1 MTRGE
6 TGASSS
12 RDTGPRVLVLTVFF
26 PPAYLAGGPIRT
38 LEAMVRRSSAPG
50 QYWVMTSNSDLDS
63 PGSLDVPTDRWLE
76 RWGSQVWYQRHGR
89 RRSLLRALLA
99 EIRLRPDVIYL
110 NSLWGLRY
118 STVYLLVHR
127 VGLTRAVVI
136 LATRGQL
143 SPAALAIKPGKK
155 RVVLR
160 VIKGLGLTKKVLFQA
175 SSEREAADIR
185 RVFGSL
191 ADIVISGNDSLV
203 EPIDADALSRP
214 DRDLA
219 LVYVGRLSKIKGVDV
234 LVEALGGLSAHLSVR
249 FDLYGPVEQSCRDIA
264 QRAADLSS
272 PAVRVGLH
280 GPVSHDQVPAVFA
293 GADLFVLPTESE
305 NFGHVIGEALA
316 NGCPVVVPDV
326 TPWTEV
332 IRDGGGWLLPDR
344 HPDSILSVV
353 EEVAGL
359 SPEERLQAKIRA
371 AAAYRRWAAHRGQS
385 GLERR
390 IGELDQRRT
399 SRRRG

>member
-6 TGASSS
+6 TETPAGRGNA
-12 RDTGPRVLVLTVFF
+12 PRVLVLTVFF
-26 PPAYLAGGPIRT
+26 PPAYLAGGPIRS
-38 LEAMVRRSSAPG
+38 LEAMVRRSEAPE
-50 QYWVMTSNSDLDS
+50 QYWVMTSNSDLES
-63 PGSLDVPTDRWLE
+63 PGSLHVPTDRWVE
-76 RWGSQVWYQRHGR
+76 RWGSHVWYQRHGGW
-89 RRSLLRALLA
+89 RSLLCALVA
-99 EIRLRPDVIYL
+99 EARLRPDIIYL

-118 STVYLLVHR
+118 STAYLMLR
-127 VGLTRAVVI
+127 RLGLTRALVI
-136 LATRGQL
+136 LAPRGQL

-160 VIKGLGLTKKVLFQA
+160 VIKALGLTRGVLIQA
-175 SSEREAADIR
+175 SSQREEHDIR
-185 RVFGSL
+185 RVFGSR
-191 ADIVISGNDSLV
+191 ADVVISGNDSLV
-203 EPIDADALSRP
+203 EPIDADVLSRP
-214 DRDLA
+214 GLALA
-219 LVYVGRLSKIKGVDV
+219 LVYVGRVSRIKGVGV
-234 LVEALGGLSAHLSVR
+234 LLEALAGLRPDLSVR

-264 QRAADLSS
+264 ARAEDLSS
-272 PAVRVGLH
+272 RNLQVRVH

-293 GADLFVLPTESE
+293 GADLLVLPTESE

-316 NGCPVVVPDV
+316 NGCPVVVPDT
-326 TPWTEV
+326 TPWTEA

-371 AAAYRRWAAHRGQS
+371 VAAYRRWAAQRGRS
-385 GLERR
+385 ALERR
-390 IGELDQRRT
+390 IGEVDQRRT